1 MPKASHRIGAWR
13 RPAEVTTGGGLPM
26 LARTAT
32 DALRRLA
39 EHVRQGQRVRRCH
52 DGIMVEPPG
61 GTVGCDVCGVLLDA
75 AKTAAHDAWHRA
87 EEERFDRLARAVR
100 ELIDLMRERRT

>member
-1 MPKASHRIGAWR
+1 
-13 RPAEVTTGGGLPM
+13 
-26 LARTAT
+26 
-32 DALRRLA
+32 
-39 EHVRQGQRVRRCH
+39 
-52 DGIMVEPPG
+52 MVEPRG